1 MHYKLWYT
9 LQGLQREM
17 VFRPETDDIS
27 KLMLFEQAMISIMM
41 KTGQPTKYGVIVG
54 KIKTYDFTTKEWEEL
69 SHLNAEFS
77 IMETL
82 SDIFGN
88 CRTGSIYARK
98 RVYKMGVIDLTPP
111 TTIRDGFLW
120 FNNKRIAKGGINYL
134 GMLRNKFDRLYLQE
148 KLKYY
153 GVHCG
158 TL

>member
-27 KLMLFEQAMISIMM
+27 KLMPFEQAMIRIMM
-41 KTGQPTKYGVIVG
+41 KTGQPTRYGVLRG
-54 KIKTYDFTTKEWEEL
+54 KIKTYDYTTKGWREL
-69 SHLNAEFS
+69 SSLNVEFS

-98 RVYKMGVIDLTPP
+98 RVYKMGIIDLTPP
-111 TTIRDGFLW
+111 ITVRDGFLW

-134 GMLRNKFDRLYLQE
+134 GVLRNKFSRLYLQE

-153 GVHCG
+153 GVDI
-158 TL
+158 